1 MGRTY
6 SSDRRHCS
14 HKLHPLCAKGGSRK
28 WKTRQFG
35 SKGGPIRGWTIVRVF
50 NGVII
55 IEYVKWMV
63 VEYCVLVLAG
73 RVEVRLGVSSIRWRG
88 VFPVL
93 PALRKLLEN
102 TPPLLTGIVAYLYVI
117 QRDDTTTRMDL
128 SAEYTWIDTKLC
140 HYGAFSSSHNLFL
153 TSQSAVVASRS
164 SRVLSQATPP
174 RPSSASHC
182 LTP

>member
-63 VEYCVLVLAG
+63 VECCVIVLAG
-73 RVEVRLGVSSIRWRG
+73 RVWRLGVSSIRWRG
-88 VFPVL
+88 VL

-102 TPPLLTGIVAYLYVI
+102 TPPLLTGIVAYLYAI
-117 QRDDTTTRMDL
+117 QRDDTTTRKGL
-128 SAEYTWIDTKLC
+128 SADYTWIDTKLS

-164 SRVLSQATPP
+164 SRVLSQAAPP

-182 LTP
+182 LAP